1 MDATGDKGNFSVN
14 DSSGTNR
21 RIRLGDAMINQ
32 PHICGFFS
40 SHDDE
45 SQAVI
50 PFILEGL
57 KKGEKAFHTVD
68 PKRYDAHLQQL
79 ASAGM
84 DVSTL
89 LESRQLEVHDW
100 NEMHLRDGLF
110 DESRTLAG
118 WEQIGKQAKKDGFPL
133 IRFVTHMEWAL
144 EDRPGVGHLLEYEAR
159 ANYLWLRF
167 EGPFNPVICAYD
179 LTKFAGDVVVDVMR
193 THPLVIVGG
202 ILQENPFFVP
212 PDEFLRELRE
222 RREGRLGRRS

>member
-21 RIRLGDAMINQ
+21 RIRLGNAMINR
-32 PHICGFFS
+32 PHICGFFRS
-40 SHDDE
+40 DDDE

-79 ASAGM
+79 ASAGL
-84 DVSTL
+84 DVPTL

-118 WEQIGKQAKKDGFPL
+118 WEQIGQQAKKDGFPL

-167 EGPFNPVICAYD
+167 DGPFNPVICAYD
-179 LTKFAGDVVVDVMR
+179 LTKFAGDVV
-193 THPLVIVGG
+193 
-202 ILQENPFFVP
+202 
-212 PDEFLRELRE
+212 
-222 RREGRLGRRS
+222 